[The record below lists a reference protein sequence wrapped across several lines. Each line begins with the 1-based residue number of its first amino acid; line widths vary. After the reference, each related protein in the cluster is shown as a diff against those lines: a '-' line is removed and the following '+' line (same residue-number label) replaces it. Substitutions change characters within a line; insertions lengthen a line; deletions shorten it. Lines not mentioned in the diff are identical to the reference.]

1 PGGGPAAAA
10 RGRVAD
16 AQRARRD
23 GVGAGDP
30 RRAARARR
38 VRPPRLD
45 LTGPPAPSMRLWPA
59 RKSGRATAAWSAGGS
74 VRGAVRRRL
83 AGPRELRAREVRDE
97 LVDVHARE
105 LLDDALALAE
115 GRRDVLRHR
124 GRAVG
129 RDDGHARDVADRL
142 GGGAHDLGQALDELL
157 DERGLAVLLQGV
169 GLGVGRR
176 GLGATL
182 GLDRRGAGLTL
193 GLDTG
198 REGDLAVPL
207 GLTGAAHGLRGRLGV
222 LDRRGLVRLGD
233 AGALVRVGLGG
244 GVRGVTTRVR
254 LLDLGVRLGLGGL
267 ADLDVEA
274 LLRDARLLGERLAL
288 LLRDEAV
295 LLGARELTRGLGL
308 GVRAVGVGLD
318 RGALEVEGL
327 LALGDLLGRLDDG
340 ELGRALRLGL
350 GDLGD
355 LAGARRLGTAEVGQ
369 VVRARRRDVGDVEQV
384 DLQALLREVGLG
396 GL

>member
-115 GRRDVLRHR
+115 DRRDVLRHR

-129 RDDGHARDVADRL
+129 RDDGHALDVADRL

-157 DERGLAVLLQGV
+157 AARGLAVLLPARGPGV
-169 GLGVGRR
+169 G
-176 GLGATL
+176 
-182 GLDRRGAGLTL
+182 RRGAGLTL

-198 REGDLAVPL
+198 REGDLAVAL

-222 LDRRGLVRLGD
+222 LDRCGLVRLGD
-233 AGALVRVGLGG
+233 DGALVRVGLGG

-254 LLDLGVRLGLGGL
+254 LLDLGVRLGLG
-267 ADLDVEA
+267 
-274 LLRDARLLGERLAL
+274 
-288 LLRDEAV
+288 
-295 LLGARELTRGLGL
+295 
-308 GVRAVGVGLD
+308 
-318 RGALEVEGL
+318 
-327 LALGDLLGRLDDG
+327 
-340 ELGRALRLGL
+340 
-350 GDLGD
+350 
-355 LAGARRLGTAEVGQ
+355 
-369 VVRARRRDVGDVEQV
+369 
-384 DLQALLREVGLG
+384 
-396 GL
+396 